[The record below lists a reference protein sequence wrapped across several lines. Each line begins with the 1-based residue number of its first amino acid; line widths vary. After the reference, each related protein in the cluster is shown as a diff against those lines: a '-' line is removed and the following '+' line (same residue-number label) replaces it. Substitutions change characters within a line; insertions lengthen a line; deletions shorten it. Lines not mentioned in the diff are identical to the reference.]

1 MYNGHMQI
9 SLNSRDEILESK
21 FIKAYVKEVAL
32 MREELVFKDAE
43 IETMKQL
50 VETWATKERGESQ
63 LMESQIGDYAEEM
76 VD

>member
-32 MREELVFKDAE
+32 MREELVQKDAE